1 MTFVTYFTDET
12 RHHRV
17 KGVLRNL
24 VKMQVEYEVDQ
35 IGQRYCQKQLY
46 DTHIDKAE
54 IKPKPVPDQVPELI
68 HQRMYGVA
76 LQYPKTG
83 SRFQRLAKDFKDCIK
98 GNKSRFKH

>member
-1 MTFVTYFTDET
+1 
-12 RHHRV
+12 
-17 KGVLRNL
+17 
-24 VKMQVEYEVDQ
+24 MQVEYEVDQ

-76 LQYPKTG
+76 LQYNYLQVEANT
-83 SRFQRLAKDFKDCIK
+83 SSSNECVY
-98 GNKSRFKH
+98 